1 MTEPITVDIIL
12 DTIQEWV
19 ENKQPI
25 DATTWL
31 DAALKLNIL
40 VADNQKT
47 YWDIHQKVA
56 QRKVVLIENGAKI
69 GTANAKIEASDD
81 YKAMKMEEAKI
92 ERVAEFVRLSKIQAR
107 MSNDERLGNR

>member
-1 MTEPITVDIIL
+1 MTAPITVDLIL
-12 DTIQEWV
+12 NTIQEWV

-31 DAALKLNIL
+31 DAALKMNIL
-40 VADNQKT
+40 VADNQER
-47 YWDIHQKVA
+47 YWDLHQKVS

-69 GTANAKIEASDD
+69 GTATAKIEASDD
-81 YKAMKMEEAKI
+81 YRLMKLEEAKI

-107 MSNDERLGNR
+107 MSNDERIGAR

>member
-1 MTEPITVDIIL
+1 MTQEITVDLIL
-12 DTIQEWV
+12 NTIQEWV

-25 DATTWL
+25 DAQTWM

-47 YWDIHQKVA
+47 YWDLHQKVS
-56 QRKVVLIENGAKI
+56 QKKLFYIENGSKI
-69 GTANAKIEASDD
+69 GTANAKVEASDD
-81 YKAMKMEEAKI
+81 YKAMKMEESKI

-107 MSNDERLGNR
+107 MSNDERIGNR